1 MNNMKKETLIIAL
14 LCGFFSTAAA
24 QNTLKGRVVDS
35 KGNSVVGAK
44 VENSKNSAENTT
56 TDMNGQFYL
65 TTREPADKVTV
76 RYIGMATRRK
86 KAKQDMTIRM
96 SQLSSQVTWNI
107 KAGAGANFGG
117 DYATFTDKVGVGP
130 EIHLFD
136 HWSVM
141 PSLEAAYKSF
151 KCEDNYG
158 YTETTSIIYTQIPIL
173 AAYRFRIS
181 NSMNMKLKAGPY
193 FALNL
198 YDNHNDDSHF
208 TDAPSIKKVD
218 LGLDAGVDF
227 EIKHFVFG
235 IESEIGLINT
245 ASMCNSRGNDYKY
258 KNLSLYATVGWR
270 F

>member
-65 TTREPADKVTV
+65 TTREPADKVTI
-76 RYIGMATRRK
+76 RYIGMATKRK
-86 KAKQDMTIRM
+86 KAKQDMTVRM

-117 DYATFTDKVGVGP
+117 DYVTFIGKVGVGP
-130 EIHLFD
+130 EIHLSD

-141 PSLEAAYKSF
+141 PSLEAAHKSF
-151 KCEDNYG
+151 KCEYKVI
-158 YTETTSIIYTQIPIL
+158 TETTSIIYTQIPIL

-198 YDNHNDDSHF
+198 YDNHNDF

-245 ASMCNSRGNDYKY
+245 ASISMINYYSDDYKYKY